1 MKPAPLNKSL
11 DDIARGLAQRVK
23 EDMVKPLEDQTIDI
37 ATAANIFRSLTQ
49 YWAVKHKVTPPDFG
63 TVDQAGVRTQFWT
76 HGFVHAEKGLDRALV
91 VGKIIVGDNV
101 YIGSGSVVTCGV
113 RIADAVTLGVA
124 TSVVKSLDKPGL
136 YAAQPLRWF
145 DRDSKSRLAA
155 LAHVEGPTPQDS
167 YYRRDP

>member
-1 MKPAPLNKSL
+1 MNTIKRGMSLMFAENGSIGNRNVILRGWSPSPVEPALLRLGVWAKITSEHYVEMTRSVRL
-11 DDIARGLAQRVK
+11 GDY
-23 EDMVKPLEDQTIDI
+23 
-37 ATAANIFRSLTQ
+37 AT
-49 YWAVKHKVTPPDFG
+49 V
-63 TVDQAGVRTQFWT
+63 AGVRTQFWT